1 MTTDLQLLRERI
13 NAADERIR
21 EQVRQT
27 YLEHSPVLSDLC
39 AGRVYCKLE
48 NLQHTG
54 SFKLRGAFNKVLSL
68 TQAERNK
75 GIVTSSSGNHGAGVA
90 YVLNALKQSGTVYVP
105 ENVVPEK
112 ARNIERLGGHLT
124 YFGTDVVE
132 TDAEACRFA
141 EQHGM
146 TFISPYNDLDVVA
159 GQGTIGVE
167 LLHQMKALDVV
178 FVAVGGGGL
187 ISGIG
192 ACLKT
197 SLPDVE
203 VVGCSPKNSAVMMA
217 SVEAGRV
224 LELPSLPTL
233 SDGTA
238 GGVEPGAVT
247 FELCSTVGDRWVS
260 VTESEIS
267 GAIRLFLAEHRMA
280 VEGAAG
286 VALAAFQKTAADY
299 TGKRVAIIICGGN
312 IGRDKLQSVL
322 SEGLTPGPAKP
333 APGR

>member
-1 MTTDLQLLRERI
+1 MTTNLEPLNQRI
-13 NAADERIR
+13 NAADQRIR
-21 EQVRQT
+21 EHVRQT
-27 YLEHSPVLSDLC
+27 YLEYSPVLSGLC
-39 AGRVYCKLE
+39 AGNVYCKLE

-68 TQAERNK
+68 TESERHN

-105 ENVVPEK
+105 KNVVPEK

-132 TDAEACRFA
+132 TDTEAYRFA
-141 EQHGM
+141 EKHGM
-146 TFISPYNDLDVVA
+146 TFISPYNDLEVVA

-167 LLHQMKALDVV
+167 LLHQMTALDAV

-192 ACLKT
+192 AYLKT
-197 SLPDVE
+197 SLPGVE
-203 VVGCSPKNSAVMMA
+203 IVGCSPENSAVMMA

-238 GGVEPGAVT
+238 GGIEPGALT
-247 FELCSTVGDRWVS
+247 FELCSTVVDRWID

-267 GAIRLFLAEHRMA
+267 SAIRLFLVEHRMA

-299 TGKRVAIIICGGN
+299 SGKRVAIIICGGN

>member
-1 MTTDLQLLRERI
+1 MSTDLQLLRQRI

-21 EQVRQT
+21 EHVRQT

-39 AGRVYCKLE
+39 AGIVYCKLE

-68 TQAERNK
+68 TEAERYN

-90 YVLNALKQSGTVYVP
+90 YVLNALKQSGTIYVP
-105 ENVVPEK
+105 KNVVPEK

-141 EQHGM
+141 GQHGM

-159 GQGTIGVE
+159 GQGTISVE
-167 LLHQMKALDVV
+167 LLRQLTTLDAV

-192 ACLKT
+192 TYLKT
-197 SLPDVE
+197 SLPDIE
-203 VVGCSPKNSAVMMA
+203 IIGCSPKNSAVMMA
-217 SVEAGRV
+217 SVDAGRV
-224 LELPSLPTL
+224 IELPSLPTL

-238 GGVEPGAVT
+238 GGVEPGAIT
-247 FELCSTVGDRWVS
+247 FELCNTVVDRWVD

-267 GAIRLFLAEHRMA
+267 SAIRSFLFEHRMA

-286 VALAAFQKTAADY
+286 VALAAFHKTAADY
-299 TGKRVAIIICGGN
+299 TGKRVVIIICGGN
-312 IGRDKLQSVL
+312 IGQDKLQSVL
-322 SEGLTPGPAKP
+322 AEGLTPGPAKP

>member
-1 MTTDLQLLRERI
+1 MTADLQSLRQRI
-13 NAADERIR
+13 NAAAERIR
-21 EQVRQT
+21 EHVRQT
-27 YLEHSPVLSDLC
+27 YLEHSPLLSDLC
-39 AGRVYCKLE
+39 AGSVYCKLE

-54 SFKLRGAFNKVLSL
+54 SFKLRGAFNKILSL
-68 TQAERNK
+68 SETDRKN

-90 YVLNALKQSGTVYVP
+90 YALKTLKQSGTIYVP

-112 ARNIERLGGHLT
+112 ARNIERLGGQLT

-132 TDAEACRFA
+132 TDAEAYRFA

-167 LLHQMKALDVV
+167 LLHQMTSLDAV

-197 SLPDVE
+197 ALPGIE
-203 VVGCSPKNSAVMMA
+203 VVGCSPQNSAVMMA
-217 SVEAGRV
+217 SVEAGHV
-224 LELPSLPTL
+224 LDMPSLPTL

-247 FELCSTVGDRWVS
+247 FELCSTIVDRWVS

-286 VALAAFQKTAADY
+286 VALAAFQKTSTDY
-299 TGKRVAIIICGGN
+299 AGKFVAIIICGGN

-322 SEGLTPGPAKP
+322 SESLTPGPAKP

>member
-1 MTTDLQLLRERI
+1 MRTDLQLLRHRI

-21 EQVRQT
+21 EHVRQT
-27 YLEHSPVLSDLC
+27 YLEYSPVLSDL
-39 AGRVYCKLE
+39 ATGIVYCKLE

-68 TQAERNK
+68 TKTERNN

-105 ENVVPEK
+105 KNVVPEK

-124 YFGTDVVE
+124 YFGSDVVE

-141 EQHGM
+141 RQHGM

-159 GQGTIGVE
+159 GQGTIGLE
-167 LLHQMKALDVV
+167 LLRQLTALDAV

-192 ACLKT
+192 AYLKT

-203 VVGCSPKNSAVMMA
+203 VVGCSPKHSAVMMA

-247 FELCSTVGDRWVS
+247 FELCNTVVDRWVD
-260 VTESEIS
+260 VTEYEIS
-267 GAIRLFLAEHRMA
+267 SAIRLFLTEHRMA

-286 VALAAFQKTAADY
+286 VALAAFRKTATDY
-299 TGKRVAIIICGGN
+299 AGKRVAIIICGGN

-322 SEGLTPGPAKP
+322 AGGLTPEPVKP